1 LAGRARIVVVAVFAT
16 TVLVAAVWLMARG
29 GNSDDNRPDAGKPKI
44 AASEIEPAA
53 SQPKAPGRSTIEL
66 PRIPFADVTDQWG
79 VSYKPY
85 GGAQGDKML
94 PESGGSGCALLDYDG
109 DGDLDLLLLSGK
121 AWPWDTAPA
130 DAPRSTIALY
140 RNDGSAMVDV
150 TTDAGLVADF
160 YAQGA
165 AVGDS
170 DGDGDDDLFV
180 TAVGNS
186 RFYRNDGG
194 RFVESATDVGLAG
207 MPNDWTTSAG
217 FFDYD
222 RDGDLDLFVCNYVN
236 WSRETDQGATI
247 RVAGAGK
254 SYAHPGNFEGT
265 QNYLYRNDGGRFVDV
280 SAAAGIHVTDV
291 ASGKPAGKSLA
302 VTFVDFDR
310 DGFIDVYVAND
321 TVRHFLFRNLG
332 DGRFEEIAEER
343 GAALNAGGAS
353 TSGMSADAAWPFND
367 ERLAIAVGNFSAE
380 ATEVFVSE
388 PASNGSPV
396 AFSDHAARLG
406 LGEPTLDVL
415 TFGLLFDDFDLDGR
429 VDLVEANGHLE
440 ETIAQ
445 VSPLQYAQPAQLF
458 WNAGAAAQPMFVELP
473 ADNVTD
479 LAKPAVGRAL
489 AAGDLDGDGDVDLV
503 LTQAGDRPR
512 ILRNDAPRVNHW
524 LGVKLAGMP
533 GNPHGVGAE
542 VEIRAGGTTRRR
554 TLMPVRS
561 YLAASE
567 PVVTFGLG
575 ASAQIDELTV
585 LWPDGS
591 RQSVPPP
598 AVDQTVTVRQQA
610 GSFAAVANRGKAL
623 LENSDFVAAATELKQ
638 ALRLRPESL
647 AVRRNLARAYL
658 LSSQPELAIGE
669 LDELSRRE
677 SQPSA
682 AASYLRGLAAL
693 RKSDNATAEECFA
706 QAAELDASEGTFR
719 YQWALALLGLNRA
732 EDARAQLEKTIALDP
747 LHGAAQYQLAS
758 LARKGGDKEAFTRYM
773 RDYLRIR
780 DLRGAVSATALETC
794 RYTAAEPPETA
805 AFTSERLP
813 EVQFDAAELRVI
825 GAEGFDVA
833 GIAVVSMDDDGRYTL
848 VLVATTG
855 EILEATFSAEGAL
868 QPAARAH
875 AKIGEVG
882 ANCVVRVANALVNA
896 QGDSPSSSTG
906 DAPEVAVVTPQRTWL
921 LQRNGE
927 GNFVDVTEAAGLAA
941 AKGVAAT
948 WVDVEHDGDVDLG
961 CIDGEGLQ
969 VWRNR
974 GDGSFAEESGSLGL
988 GEALGGTDLGAADLD
1003 GTNLGVDLVL
1013 VGGASSELYRNMLAG
1028 KFEVDGV
1035 ASGAWP
1041 AAARVHVD
1049 GFGNNG
1055 LPDVAFVGDETL
1067 TVVATA
1073 PVERNQAML
1082 NGEKL
1087 QASTTLDVDNDG
1099 WLDLAVV
1106 TESGAQL
1113 IRNADGKIAEK
1124 ATTLPL
1130 ATGGGRQL
1138 LDLDAD
1144 GDGDTDLVAV
1154 GADGRLRLL
1163 RNQTQTGNR
1172 QIKLSVNSFVGHP
1185 SSIGVRIEARAEDLA
1200 VARWTNRELPIEIG
1214 VGTHRE
1220 IDSIQTLWPNG
1231 IAKNEIA
1238 VRVASK
1244 PVRITIAEF
1253 IRTDS
1258 CPFLYAW
1265 VGGRWK
1271 YLNDVLSMSP
1281 LNVVVAR
1288 GTLMPGSPREA
1299 LVLGPAEQFAD
1310 GPLAARLR
1318 VTSELR
1324 EAVYVDQVRLLA
1336 VDHPVGTTLLSTDRI
1351 APQGLSGPQFLL
1363 VDEQIAP
1370 TLALGSDDV
1379 DRTESLAAID
1389 EVYAPPGRVL
1399 PPPVA
1404 GFTEPLSLEL
1414 DFGGRLTEPNVA
1426 LALTGWIRFGNS
1438 SSNIAASQRQKLD
1451 AIWPRLEALDADGT
1465 WQLVDD
1471 NVGLPAGSTKTIVCD
1486 LRGKLPSGA
1495 TKLRLSTSYEVRWEA
1510 IALCRIAPDQTMR
1523 TTEIEPA
1530 DADLAWHGFC
1540 ELRPTSPDAPQV
1552 PNLDRVSNQAPW
1564 LLSLVGWC
1572 TRYGPVG
1579 PLAGAADRRSAILNS
1594 GDGLTL
1600 EFPGSGL
1607 PPIDRGSSR
1616 TLALATTGWIK
1627 AADPNS
1633 EPDIAIWPFPGG
1645 GDVWEGAEPENDW
1658 QLEYNTRW
1666 SSGSIEAPDAPMKP
1680 DNF

>member
-1 LAGRARIVVVAVFAT
+1 VVAVLAT
-16 TVLVAAVWLMARG
+16 TVLIAAVWLMARG
-29 GNSDDNRPDAGKPKI
+29 GKTEDIRPADGKPTG
-44 AASEIEPAA
+44 AAPAIEQAA
-53 SQPKAPGRSTIEL
+53 TPPKESGESAPEL
-66 PRIPFADVTDQWG
+66 PRIPFTDVTDQWG
-79 VSYKPY
+79 VTYKPY
-85 GGAQGDKML
+85 GGARGDKML
-94 PESGGSGCALLDYDG
+94 PESGGSGCALFDYDG
-109 DGDLDLLLLSGK
+109 DGDLDLLVLSGK
-121 AWPWDTAPA
+121 AWPWDTAPP

-140 RNDGSAMVDV
+140 RNDGTAMVDV
-150 TTDAGLVADF
+150 TADAGLVADF

-165 AVGDS
+165 AVGDA
-170 DGDGDDDLFV
+170 DGDGDDDLFI
-180 TAVGNS
+180 TAVGIN
-186 RFYRNDGG
+186 RFYRNDDG
-194 RFVESATDVGLAG
+194 RFVEVAADVGLAG
-207 MPNDWTTSAG
+207 SPNDWTTSAG

-280 SAAAGIHVTDV
+280 SADAGIHVMDV

-332 DGRFEEIAEER
+332 DGRFEEVGEER

-353 TSGMSADAAWPFND
+353 TSGMSADAAWIFND

-380 ATEVFVSE
+380 QTEVFVSE
-388 PASNGSPV
+388 PASTDTPV
-396 AFSDHAARLG
+396 AFSDQAARLG
-406 LGEPTLDVL
+406 LGESTLDVL

-445 VSPLQYAQPAQLF
+445 VSPQKYAQPTQLF
-458 WNAGAAAQPMFVELP
+458 WNAGAAAQPNFIELP

-512 ILRNDAPRVNHW
+512 ILRNDAPRDNHW
-524 LGVKLAGMP
+524 LRVKLTGMP
-533 GNPHGVGAE
+533 GNPHGIGAE
-542 VEIRAGGTTRRR
+542 VEIRTGGTTQRR

-575 ASAQIDELTV
+575 ASTQIDELTV
-585 LWPDGS
+585 LWPDGT

-598 AVDQTVTVRQQA
+598 AVDQTATVRQQA

-623 LENSDFVAAATELKQ
+623 LENNDFVAATTELKQ
-638 ALRLRPESL
+638 ALQLRPESL

-658 LSSQPELAIGE
+658 LSSQPELAIKE
-669 LDELSRRE
+669 LDELTKSE

-693 RKSDNATAEECFA
+693 RSSDYATAVKSFSR
-706 QAAELDASEGTFR
+706 AAELDASEATFR
-719 YQWALALLGLNRA
+719 YQWALALLGLNQTD
-732 EDARAQLEKTIALDP
+732 DARTQLEKTIELDL

-758 LARKGGDKEAFTRYM
+758 LARKGGDKEGFTRYM

-780 DLRGAVSATALETC
+780 DMRGAVSAAALEAC
-794 RYTAAEPPETA
+794 RYTVAEPLEMAAASSEEPPEA
-805 AFTSERLP
+805 R
-813 EVQFDAAELRVI
+813 FDAVDVRVI
-825 GAEGFDVA
+825 GADSLDVA
-833 GIAVVSMDDDGRYTL
+833 GIAVASMDDDGRYSL

-855 EILEATFSAEGAL
+855 EILEATFTAEGAL
-868 QPAARAH
+868 QPSARAH
-875 AKIGEVG
+875 VKIGDIG
-882 ANCVVRVANALVNA
+882 ASCVVRVANALVNVQGAA
-896 QGDSPSSSTG
+896 QGTQPNLTSG
-906 DAPEVAVVTPQRTWL
+906 DASEIAIVTPQRSWL
-921 LQRNGE
+921 LQRNAE
-927 GNFVDVTEAAGLAA
+927 GDLTDITEASGLAG

-948 WVDVEHDGDVDLG
+948 WIDAEHDGDVDLC

-974 GDGSFAEESGSLGL
+974 GDGSFAEESGPLGL

-1013 VGGASSELYRNMLAG
+1013 VGGPGSELYRNLLAG
-1028 KFEVDGV
+1028 KFEVDEI

-1041 AAARVHVD
+1041 AAAKVHVD
-1049 GFGNNG
+1049 SFSNQGV
-1055 LPDVAFVGDETL
+1055 PDVAFVADETL
-1067 TVVATA
+1067 TVVATGSA
-1073 PVERNQAML
+1073 ERSQALL
-1082 NGEKL
+1082 NGETL

-1099 WLDLAVV
+1099 WLDVAVAS
-1106 TESGAQL
+1106 EGGGQL
-1113 IRNADGKIAEK
+1113 IRNVRGKMAEK
-1124 ATTLPL
+1124 SPILPL
-1130 ATGGGRQL
+1130 APNGGGRQL

-1144 GDGDTDLVAV
+1144 GDGDTDLIAV
-1154 GADGRLRLL
+1154 GTDGVLRLL
-1163 RNQTQTGNR
+1163 RNQTETGNR

-1200 VARWTNRELPIEIG
+1200 VVRWTNRELPIEIG

-1238 VRVASK
+1238 VRVTSK
-1244 PVRITIAEF
+1244 PFRITVAEF

-1288 GTLMPGSPREA
+1288 GTLMPGVPREA

-1310 GPLAARLR
+1310 GPLLARLR

-1324 EAVYVDQVRLLA
+1324 EVIYVDQLRLLA
-1336 VDHPVGTTLLSTDRI
+1336 VDHPAGTTLLSTDRI

-1370 TLALGSDDV
+1370 SSAIGSDSV
-1379 DRTESLAAID
+1379 DRTKALAAID
-1389 EVYAPPGRVL
+1389 EDYASPGQVL
-1399 PPPVA
+1399 PPPIA
-1404 GFTEPLSLEL
+1404 GFTEPLSVEL
-1414 DFGGRLTEPNVA
+1414 DFGERLADPNMA

-1438 SSNIAASQRQKLD
+1438 SSNIAASQRQKLN
-1451 AIWPRLEALDADGT
+1451 AIWPRLEALDADGK

-1486 LRGKLPSGA
+1486 LRGKLPRGA
-1495 TKLRLSTSYEVRWEA
+1495 TKLRLTTSYEVRWDA
-1510 IALCRIAPDQTMR
+1510 ISLCRIAADQTMQ
-1523 TTEIEPA
+1523 TVEVAPTQ
-1530 DADLAWHGFC
+1530 ADLAWHGFC

-1552 PNLDRVSNQAPW
+1552 PNLDRMSNSAPW
-1564 LLSLVGWC
+1564 LRSLAGWC
-1572 TRYGPVG
+1572 TRYGAVG
-1579 PLAGAADRRSAILNS
+1579 PLVSEADTRSAILNS

-1600 EFPGSGL
+1600 EFPGGEL
-1607 PPIDRGSSR
+1607 PPGEQGGAR
-1616 TLALATTGWIK
+1616 TLALVSTGWIK

-1633 EPDIAIWPFPGG
+1633 EPDIAISPFPGS
-1645 GDVWEGAEPENDW
+1645 GDVWQDAEPENDW

-1666 SSGSIEAPDAPMKP
+1666 SSGEIGDPAALLNPDRL
-1680 DNF
+1680 